1 MLKRVSLTAL
11 ALAAICLPAMAQTTP
26 DTLVVAQ
33 SVDVESLE
41 PDMLNQSASLNVATA
56 LWGTLLSVTPDGEIV
71 PNFAESYA
79 WNDAGTEI
87 SFKIRPGLQCEDG
100 ETLDAEDVA
109 YSFTRAADPANKFIG
124 HTPGFVYSSIGFVG
138 ARADDATTAVM
149 QVKGYSSTV
158 PGMVAK
164 ILIHCKDSYEK
175 LSVEQAAVAPVAS
188 GPYKLV
194 EWVRADRVV
203 LTRNDKWTMSE
214 PAFENIIFRVIP
226 ESSTRT
232 AELLAGQVDIAVN
245 IPPDQSDAINS
256 SGQAKVVTV
265 AGTRRMFA
273 GFNFSGAFDGTPA
286 GEAFKKV
293 EVRQALN
300 MAVDVPTICKQ
311 LLGTECTRANGPA
324 NLGDASIEPYP
335 YDPDRAEAMLDAA
348 GYPRGADGVRFTVE
362 MQGPQG
368 RYLQDGQVQQ
378 AIAQYL
384 GDVGVQTTN
393 DLMDMTVF
401 SPMAREHRAGPMF
414 FIGQGGAT
422 WSAIYDMSLFPSRD
436 APVNTGNWYN
446 AEWQKRWDSL
456 SGIRDTVEERKIV
469 DEMLKIFHDDAPW
482 IFLYFQPDFYGV
494 SDRVAWT
501 PRRDESLDVW
511 TAKLK

>member
-1 MLKRVSLTAL
+1 MRKTVSLCAL
-11 ALAAICLPAMAQTTP
+11 ALAATCLPAFAQQDP

-56 LWGTLLSVTPDGEIV
+56 LWGTLLSITREGEIV
-71 PNFAESYA
+71 PNLAESYE
-79 WNDAGTEI
+79 WNEAGNEL
-87 SFKIRPGLQCEDG
+87 SFKIRPGLKCEDG

-124 HTPGFVYSSIGFVG
+124 HTPGFVYSSIGYVG
-138 ARADDATTAVM
+138 ARAEDATTAVL

-158 PGMVAK
+158 PGMAAR

-175 LSVEQAAVAPVAS
+175 MSVEEAAGSPVAS

-203 LTRNDKWTMSE
+203 LTRNENWTLSE
-214 PAFENIIFRVIP
+214 VPFENVVFRVIP

-245 IPPDQSDAINS
+245 IPPDQMETVNN
-256 SGQAKVVTV
+256 SGQAQVVSV

-273 GFNFSGAFDGTPA
+273 GFNFSGAFDGTPV

-293 EVRQALN
+293 EVRRALN

-311 LLGTECTRANGPA
+311 LLSTDCVRANGPA
-324 NLGDASIEPYP
+324 NLGNPQVEPYP
-335 YDPDRAEAMLDAA
+335 YDPDQAEAMLDAA
-348 GYPRGADGVRFTVE
+348 GYPRGEDGVRFTVQ

-378 AIAQYL
+378 ALAQYL
-384 GDVGVQTTN
+384 SDVGVETTN
-393 DLMDMTVF
+393 DLMDMTIF

-436 APVNTGNWYN
+436 APVNTGNWFN
-446 AEWQKRWDSL
+446 QEWQTRWDSL
-456 SGIRDTVEERKIV
+456 SGLRDPVEERRIV

-482 IFLYFQPDFYGV
+482 IFMYFQPDFYGV
-494 SDRVAWT
+494 SNRIDWQ
-501 PRRDESLDVW
+501 PRRDEALDVW
-511 TAKLK
+511 TASLK

>member
-1 MLKRVSLTAL
+1 MLKKTCLYAM
-11 ALAAICLPAMAQTTP
+11 ALAATCLPAFAQT
-26 DTLVVAQ
+26 DANTLVVAQ

-41 PDMLNQSASLNVATA
+41 PDMLNQSASLNIANA

-71 PNFAESYA
+71 PNFAESYE
-79 WNDAGTEI
+79 WNEAGTEI
-87 SFKIRPGLQCEDG
+87 SFKIREGMVCEDG
-100 ETLDAEDVA
+100 EVLDAEDVA
-109 YSFTRAADPANKFIG
+109 YSFTRAADPANAFIG

-138 ARADDATTAVM
+138 ARADDPTTAVIK
-149 QVKGYSSTV
+149 VKGYSSTV

-175 LSVEQAAVAPVAS
+175 LSVEQAAIAPVAS

-203 LTRNDKWTMSE
+203 LKRNDKWTMSE
-214 PAFENIIFRVIP
+214 VPFENVIFRVIP

-245 IPPDQSDAINS
+245 VPPDQMEAVNS
-256 SGQAKVVTV
+256 SGQAKVIPV

-286 GEAFKKV
+286 GDALKNV
-293 EVRQALN
+293 EVRRALN

-311 LLGTECTRANGPA
+311 LLGTNCVRANGPA
-324 NLGDASIEPYP
+324 NLGDPSIAPYP
-335 YDPDRAEAMLDAA
+335 YDPEQTEAMLDAA
-348 GYPRGADGVRFTVE
+348 GFPRGENGVRFSMQ

-384 GDVGVQTTN
+384 GDVGVETTN

-446 AEWQKRWDSL
+446 AEWQTRWDSL
-456 SGIRDTVEERKIV
+456 SGVRDTAEERKIV

-494 SDRVAWT
+494 SDRINWT
-501 PRRDESLDVW
+501 PRRDESIEVW
-511 TAKLK
+511 TASLK